1 VDLEAGRHVVA
12 NISRSMIDL
21 VRARFQPSF
30 VIEIAASPDILLHR
44 LATRGRENAV
54 MLSAR
59 LERASTPALA
69 ITPDARIDN
78 NVAPE
83 MAVAAF
89 LDILND
95 IPKAGEANG

>member
-1 VDLEAGRHVVA
+1 
-12 NISRSMIDL
+12 
-21 VRARFQPSF
+21 
-30 VIEIAASPDILLHR
+30 
-44 LATRGRENAV
+44 